1 MIAIGVV
8 VAACI
13 ACRRCAARGGNGD
26 DIAALAVWAVPAG
39 LVGARQYLFGGPTS
53 LPWGL
58 EIDAVHRPAGYTDVA
73 TFHPTFLY
81 EVIWNLALAALLLV
95 VERRWKPR
103 PGQVFAGYVAGY
115 AAGRFWVEALRIDPA
130 TKLWGVRV
138 NLWVSAAT
146 LLAATAVIVLRARA
160 QGPPQMNRGCRKP

>member
-1 MIAIGVV
+1 
-8 VAACI
+8 
-13 ACRRCAARGGNGD
+13 
-26 DIAALAVWAVPAG
+26 
-39 LVGARQYLFGGPTS
+39 
-53 LPWGL
+53 
-58 EIDAVHRPAGYTDVA
+58 
-73 TFHPTFLY
+73 
-81 EVIWNLALAALLLV
+81 
-95 VERRWKPR
+95 
-103 PGQVFAGYVAGY
+103 VFAGYVAGY